1 MACDKCCKCTCYPKS
16 NGYQPKKSEI
26 LPPPLPPESYKA
38 KSKWFGLIVERP
50 PKRP

>member
-1 MACDKCCKCTCYPKS
+1 MACNKCCKCTCYPKS

-26 LPPPLPPESYKA
+26 LSSPSESYET

-50 PKRP
+50 PKKP